1 MKKKWTLEQMPSL
14 KGRTIIVTGANSGI
28 GFETAKV
35 LASKGAQVILACR
48 NHQKGIEAKK
58 RIIGLVEYINLD
70 LTNFNNIKKF
80 CQTIHQK
87 YEKVDILVN
96 NAGVMFPPFTKTKE
110 NLELTF
116 ATNYIGYYL
125 LSLQLLPMMKE
136 VQGSRIVNVSSIAQ
150 YRINDINW
158 ESLNSKKLYRKQE
171 IYALS
176 NLFRIM
182 FTLDLET
189 RLREKKLKTVA
200 ISCHPGVALT
210 NLTRHLPKFIGNS
223 LLTKIVFNLFFQSPY
238 EAAKPLLM
246 ACTEKNI
253 QGGDFIGLDTRNQF
267 KGNPVVVDPNP
278 LVFNEKLR
286 KILWKKAVD
295 KTGIDF

>member
-14 KGRTIIVTGANSGI
+14 KGRTIIVTGSNSGI

-80 CQTIHQK
+80 CQAIHQK

-116 ATNYIGYYL
+116 ATNYIGYYF

-136 VQGSRIVNVSSIAQ
+136 VQESRIVNVSSIAQ

-158 ESLNSKKLYRKQE
+158 KSLNSKKLYRKQE

-182 FTLDLET
+182 FTLDLEAK
-189 RLREKKLKTVA
+189 LREKKLKTVA

-210 NLTRHLPKFIGNS
+210 NLTRHLPKFIVNS
-223 LLTKIVFNLFFQSPY
+223 SLTKIVFNLFFQSPY

-267 KGNPVVVDPNP
+267 KGNPTVVDPNP

-295 KTGIDF
+295 ITGIDF

>member
-1 MKKKWTLEQMPSL
+1 MKKKWTLEQIPSL
-14 KGRTIIVTGANSGI
+14 KGRTIIVTGSNSGI

-58 RIIGLVEYINLD
+58 RIVGLVEYINLD

-80 CQTIHQK
+80 CQAIHQK

-116 ATNYIGYYL
+116 ATNYIGYYF

-182 FTLDLET
+182 FTLDLEAK
-189 RLREKKLKTVA
+189 LREKKLKTVA

-210 NLTRHLPKFIGNS
+210 NLTRHLPKFIVNS
-223 LLTKIVFNLFFQSPY
+223 SLTKIVFNLFFQSPY

-295 KTGIDF
+295 MTGIDF

>member
-14 KGRTIIVTGANSGI
+14 KGRTIIVTGSNSGI

-80 CQTIHQK
+80 CQAIHQK

-116 ATNYIGYYL
+116 ATNYIGYYF

-136 VQGSRIVNVSSIAQ
+136 VQESRIVNVSSIAQ

-182 FTLDLET
+182 FTLDLEAK
-189 RLREKKLKTVA
+189 LREKKLKTVA

-210 NLTRHLPKFIGNS
+210 NLTRHLPKFIVNS
-223 LLTKIVFNLFFQSPY
+223 SLTKIVFNLFFQSPY

-267 KGNPVVVDPNP
+267 KGNPTVVDPNP

-295 KTGIDF
+295 ITGIDF

>member
-14 KGRTIIVTGANSGI
+14 KGRTIIVTGSNSGI

-80 CQTIHQK
+80 CQAIHQK

-116 ATNYIGYYL
+116 ATNYIGYYF

-136 VQGSRIVNVSSIAQ
+136 VQESRIVNVSSIAQ

-158 ESLNSKKLYRKQE
+158 KSLNSKKLYRKQE

-210 NLTRHLPKFIGNS
+210 NLTRHLPKFIVNS
-223 LLTKIVFNLFFQSPY
+223 SLTKIVFNLFFQSPY

-267 KGNPVVVDPNP
+267 KGNPTVVDPNP

-295 KTGIDF
+295 ITGIDF

>member
-1 MKKKWTLEQMPSL
+1 MKKKWTLEQIPSL
-14 KGRTIIVTGANSGI
+14 KGRTIIVTGSNSGI

-58 RIIGLVEYINLD
+58 RIVGLVEYINLD

-80 CQTIHQK
+80 CQAIHQK

-116 ATNYIGYYL
+116 ATNYIGYYF

-182 FTLDLET
+182 FTLDLEAK
-189 RLREKKLKTVA
+189 LREKKLKTVA

-210 NLTRHLPKFIGNS
+210 NLTRHLPKFIVNS
-223 LLTKIVFNLFFQSPY
+223 SLTKIVFNLFFQSPY

-267 KGNPVVVDPNP
+267 KGNPTVVDPNP

-295 KTGIDF
+295 ITGIDF

>member
-14 KGRTIIVTGANSGI
+14 KGRIIIVTGANSGI

-125 LSLQLLPMMKE
+125 LSLQLLPMMKA

-171 IYALS
+171 VYALS

-246 ACTEKNI
+246 ASTEKNL

-295 KTGIDF
+295 MTGIDF

>member
-14 KGRTIIVTGANSGI
+14 KGRTIIVTGSNSGI

-35 LASKGAQVILACR
+35 LAFKGAQVILACR

-80 CQTIHQK
+80 CQAIHQK

-116 ATNYIGYYL
+116 ATNYIGYYF

-136 VQGSRIVNVSSIAQ
+136 VQESRIVNVSSIAQ

-182 FTLDLET
+182 FTLDLEAK
-189 RLREKKLKTVA
+189 LREKKLKTVA

-210 NLTRHLPKFIGNS
+210 NLTRHLPKFIVNS
-223 LLTKIVFNLFFQSPY
+223 SLTKIVFNLFFQSPY

-267 KGNPVVVDPNP
+267 KGNPTVVDPNP

-295 KTGIDF
+295 ITGIDF

>member
-14 KGRTIIVTGANSGI
+14 KGRTIIVTGSNSGI

-58 RIIGLVEYINLD
+58 RIVGLVEYINLD

-80 CQTIHQK
+80 CQAIHQK

-116 ATNYIGYYL
+116 ATNYIGYYF

-182 FTLDLET
+182 FTLDLEAK
-189 RLREKKLKTVA
+189 LREKKLKTVA

-210 NLTRHLPKFIGNS
+210 NLTRHLPKFIVNS
-223 LLTKIVFNLFFQSPY
+223 SLTKIVFNLFFQSPY